1 MIKGWYQPPVGFLRV
16 SGRDRQ
22 DFLHRLL
29 SCNIKNLTTHR
40 VIPGGLLTAMG
51 RLIAPLWCAI
61 LPDGDF
67 LLQTPLDCL
76 ESLTNRLERY
86 IFSEDV
92 VLTEQPAQ
100 LWQVIGSELELAPGQ
115 MRPEAGGYLAQ
126 QDDLV
131 FWSLEGSDPPAWFQE
146 LGLHSLTFNEAET
159 HRILTGTPAWGAE
172 LDESVIPLGL
182 NWDPA
187 FDHNK
192 GCYTG
197 QEVISRLTFV
207 GHPPHQ
213 LWGLHINELLQEV
226 PATLQKDGETI
237 GTVTSCVDSQGYGV
251 IGLAR
256 VRWQRA
262 QAGDLI
268 QVETAENPVEGRIV
282 TLPFVME
289 P

>member
-1 MIKGWYQPPVGFLRV
+1 MIKGWFQPPVGFLRV
-16 SGRDRQ
+16 SGRDSQ

-29 SCNIKNLTTHR
+29 CCNLKSLTPNR

-51 RLIAPLWCAI
+51 RLVAPLWCSV
-61 LPDGDF
+61 LPQGDV
-67 LLQTPLDCL
+67 LLQTPLECL

-92 VLTEQPAQ
+92 VLMEQPAQ
-100 LWQVIGSELELAPGQ
+100 FWQLIGSEIALAPGQ
-115 MRPEAGGYLAQ
+115 VRVEAGGYLAQ
-126 QDDLV
+126 QDNLV
-131 FWSLEGSDPPAWFQE
+131 FWSWEGTDPLAWFQE
-146 LGLHSLTFNEAET
+146 LGLNPLTFTEAET

-172 LDESVIPLGL
+172 LDEKVIPLGL
-182 NWDPA
+182 NWDLA

-213 LWGLHINELLQEV
+213 LWGLHINELFQEL

-262 QAGDLI
+262 QAGDRI
-268 QVETAENPVEGRIV
+268 QVETADKLVEGRMV
-282 TLPFVME
+282 ELPFVTIT
-289 P
+289 